1 MQARGALGD
10 FAAADEHAAAA
21 DRLDARH
28 ERPLV
33 NVFTTLYRA
42 MRAGTASAYRSAAE
56 LLPGAGMPGLER
68 GLIPL
73 ALLTLNVHEGDFG
86 PYEPWARPHVL
97 LARGDRGRAAAAVRA
112 VPDPPADLLMEALW
126 GLTAIAA
133 ARRRR

>member
-1 MQARGALGD
+1 
-10 FAAADEHAAAA
+10 
-21 DRLDARH
+21 
-28 ERPLV
+28 
-33 NVFTTLYRA
+33 
-42 MRAGTASAYRSAAE
+42 
-56 LLPGAGMPGLER
+56 MPGLER

-133 ARRRR
+133 AAVGDDRVRERAAAHLAPAAGEVLGAGSGVLRLRDFPDQGGAPRP